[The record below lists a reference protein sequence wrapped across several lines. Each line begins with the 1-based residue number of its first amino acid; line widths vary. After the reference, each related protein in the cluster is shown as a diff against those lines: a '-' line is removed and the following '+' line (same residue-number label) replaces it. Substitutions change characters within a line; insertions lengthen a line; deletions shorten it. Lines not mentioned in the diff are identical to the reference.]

1 VNIPIEIVGVL
12 LAAILSAILGLQGW
26 MLIALVSLKESVA
39 KIKQQI
45 DDK

>member
-1 VNIPIEIVGVL
+1 MNIPIEIVGVL